1 MKSKY
6 WLGITLILLL
16 VLLTATLFLFPWSPL
31 RVTSLQGQEID
42 EILAQPTAAHESEK
56 EASQTSTSQATRDNI
71 DPTATASQEEP
82 ITTMTTKPEFNAD
95 FTTDGPSGLSQGQS
109 SPNIDDL
116 IQATEDPDWRARW
129 DAVTAIGNLK
139 DPLGIPALI
148 KRALYDDNPHPRW
161 RSLWALSAIDRE
173 GSEAIPLLLPA
184 LESADLVVVRNAAVA
199 LAFFDCP
206 DAIPELLEGLKD
218 TDEFRR
224 WEAVFSLRNIGDS
237 EVAKALIRLLDGTIE
252 PAKRVRGEVALT
264 LGRIG
269 GQEVTLVLL
278 NALQNDASPQVRWRS
293 ALALSRLGDASLV
306 NQLEQALTTEQD
318 PQVRESI
325 EDAIAR
331 VGKN

>member
-1 MKSKY
+1 MLEEAKCRS
-6 WLGITLILLL
+6 INHRF
-16 VLLTATLFLFPWSPL
+16 VLEAYQTT
-31 RVTSLQGQEID
+31 
-42 EILAQPTAAHESEK
+42 
-56 EASQTSTSQATRDNI
+56 ASQAAEDTLA
-71 DPTATASQEEP
+71 PTTTASQEKP
-82 ITTMTTKPEFNAD
+82 VATMTTEPECNVNSTNGGA
-95 FTTDGPSGLSQGQS
+95 PELSQGQS
-109 SPNIDDL
+109 NLNIDDL

-139 DPLGIPALI
+139 EPKRIPALV

-161 RSLWALSAIDRE
+161 RSLWALSAVDRE

-206 DAIPELLEGLKD
+206 EAISELLEGLKD

-237 EVAKALIRLLDGTIE
+237 EVAKALIRLLDETIE
-252 PAKRVRGEVALT
+252 PAQRVRGEAALT

-269 GQEVTLVLL
+269 GGEVTPALL
-278 NALQNDASPQVRWRS
+278 NALQNDTSPQVRWRS

-306 NQLEQALTTEQD
+306 SQLEQALTTEQD
-318 PQVRESI
+318 PQVREFI
-325 EDAIAR
+325 EDAIASI
-331 VGKN
+331 GKH